1 MHCIWLAEAFF
12 SRARLTAFVAQIFL
26 LVLCVR
32 RDSCGAFALF
42 GVAGF
47 AFCLIF
53 GFDLTYLNWLRF
65 KTAILIFCIK
75 AARSARF
82 QTKDATMMDK
92 RNFFKNLGLISAAGA
107 TAGLAA
113 SASAAPKNSPLA
125 GRAVF
130 NVLDFGAKGD
140 GKTSDTAAI
149 QKALDAAGEAKGTA
163 YFPSGAYLCSG
174 LKARANS
181 ALAAEPQWGCR
192 GVAGAVL
199 RLENPSADSLL
210 DITGAFGVRVYGLCF
225 QGAAS
230 GSASAIFLNNASGLG
245 SQEDCASVENCKIT
259 GFRGD
264 AVRLLNARLFAL
276 RGNLFAGNA
285 GAGAALAGRGGLVS
299 GNRFSANA
307 GGGFV
312 CRDSGSEVVFSLN
325 RVDSNG
331 RYGLEVADGC
341 DWNITGNSFN
351 RNLGPGL
358 SMRAVSNSAVVSN
371 VFRANGRT
379 DSKDRPQEASCH
391 ALMTGCRGVAFA
403 SNSAMAGR
411 GASGKGPYSPLF
423 GIVARDCSF
432 CALTS
437 NAFFNG
443 FTAEMLRNI
452 GGCDREFSVS
462 GNVQCPLAL

>member
-1 MHCIWLAEAFF
+1 M
-12 SRARLTAFVAQIFL
+12 
-26 LVLCVR
+26 
-32 RDSCGAFALF
+32 
-42 GVAGF
+42 
-47 AFCLIF
+47 
-53 GFDLTYLNWLRF
+53 RF
-65 KTAILIFCIK
+65 KTAILTFCIK
-75 AARSARF
+75 TARSARF
-82 QTKDATMMDK
+82 QTKNAAIMDK
-92 RNFFKNLGLISAAGA
+92 RNFLKNLGLISAAGA
-107 TAGLAA
+107 TAALPA
-113 SASAAPKNSPLA
+113 SASAAPKDSPLA

-130 NVLDFGAKGD
+130 NVLDFGAKGN

-149 QKALDAAGEAKGTA
+149 QKALDAAGEAKGAA
-163 YFPSGAYLCSG
+163 YFPSGTYLCSG

-181 ALAAEPQWGCR
+181 MLFAEPQWGYR

-199 RLENPSADSLL
+199 RLENPAADSLL
-210 DITGAFGVRVYGLCF
+210 DITGAFGARVCGLCF

-230 GSASAIFLNNASGLG
+230 GSASAIFLNNASGFG
-245 SQEDCASVENCKIT
+245 PQEDCATVENCKIT
-259 GFRGD
+259 GFQGD
-264 AVRLLNARLFAL
+264 AVRLLNARLFVL
-276 RGNLFAGNA
+276 RGNLFADNA
-285 GAGAALAGRGGLVS
+285 GAGAALTGRDGLVL

-312 CRDSGSEVVFSLN
+312 CRDSGSEVVFSAN

-331 RYGLEVADGC
+331 RYGLELAEGVA
-341 DWNITGNSFN
+341 WNITGNSFD

-358 SMRAVSNSAVVSN
+358 TMRAVSNSTVVSN
-371 VFRANGRT
+371 VFRANGKV

-391 ALMTGCRGVAFA
+391 VLMTGCRGVAFS

-411 GASGKGPYSPLF
+411 DASGKGPYSPLF